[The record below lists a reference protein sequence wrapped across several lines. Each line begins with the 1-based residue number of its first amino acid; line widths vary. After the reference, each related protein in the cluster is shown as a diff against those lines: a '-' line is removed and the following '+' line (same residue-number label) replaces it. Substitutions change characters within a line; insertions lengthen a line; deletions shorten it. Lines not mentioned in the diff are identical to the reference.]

1 MDFQYMNNNQI
12 NSLDYFS
19 LVNMLM
25 NQISPETRKQILDRL
40 TEMNNQLMMGM
51 NSQIQTD
58 LQRSSMLSSRKK
70 DATEIQHPSLDRL
83 NYKGPNPLPLNIPMN
98 GNNQFAMNNPYQM
111 SSMMPALAQMPSMM
125 MPVNNYGNMGQ
136 YNNNR
141 QPIKDTNTEIDLDDI
156 IDEIQEEP
164 DSLDKELTRIKK
176 LHTKIVADKR
186 RRRKER
192 EAISLQK

>member
-12 NSLDYFS
+12 SSLDYFS

-25 NQISPETRKQILDRL
+25 NQISPETRKQILERL
-40 TEMNNQLMMGM
+40 TDMNNQLMMGM

-58 LQRSSMLSSRKK
+58 LPRSSMLNSRKK
-70 DATEIQHPSLDRL
+70 DATEIQHPSFDRL
-83 NYKGPNPLPLNIPMN
+83 NYKGPNPLPLNIPIN
-98 GNNQFAMNNPYQM
+98 GNNQFAMNNSYQM
-111 SSMMPALAQMPSMM
+111 ASMMPALAQMPSMM
-125 MPVNNYGNMGQ
+125 MPVNNYANIGQ
-136 YNNNR
+136 YNR
-141 QPIKDTNTEIDLDDI
+141 QAIKDDKTEIDLDDI
-156 IDEIQEEP
+156 IDEIQDEP
-164 DSLDKELTRIKK
+164 DSLDKELARIKK